1 MPKEARDLK
10 QMFLQKKPCL
20 ILLAAARID
29 KPYVSVLMK
38 EADTTFAHT
47 TNILSDME
55 AYGLIEF
62 IAEGRIK
69 FVRLTRAG
77 KELARSLNSING
89 LLEGRSIQKSLKKL
103 EIRLDL
109 LEAAIKANNADAK
122 PSKRNQDRLNAIME
136 RLVVLEAEAARYD
149 SPDMSVAI
157 ARFKERFAYLLTKFS
172 VTSPDDT
179 VPPQDTLAQWTDN

>member
-47 TNILSDME
+47 TNILTDME

-62 IAEGRIK
+62 VAEGRIK

-109 LEAAIKANNADAK
+109 LEAAIKANNTDAK
-122 PSKRNQDRLNAIME
+122 PRKRNQDRLNAIME
-136 RLVVLEAEAARYD
+136 RLAVLEAEAARYD
-149 SPDMSVAI
+149 SRDMSMAI

>member
-10 QMFLQKKPCL
+10 QMFLQKKPCM

-47 TNILSDME
+47 TNILTGME

-62 IAEGRIK
+62 VAEGRMK
-69 FVRLTRAG
+69 FVRLTRTG
-77 KELARSLNSING
+77 RELARSLNSLNG
-89 LLEGRSIQKSLKKL
+89 LLEGRGVAKSLKKL

-109 LEAAIKANNADAK
+109 LDVAIKANNADAK
-122 PSKRNQDRLNAIME
+122 SHKRNQDRLTTIME
-136 RLVVLEAEAARYD
+136 RLAVLEGDAARYD
-149 SPDMSVAI
+149 SRDMNATI
-157 ARFKERFAYLLTKFS
+157 ARFKERFAYLQTKFS
-172 VTSPDDT
+172 ATPSDET